1 MIDNGTALLGIVEL
15 PPGLTD
21 GGLHGRRRSESPS
34 RPRHEVRSVAFSNG
48 YLVNGEEQGT
58 VNIWKKPYKSAFKV
72 VFRGEAFGLKIS
84 G

>member
-1 MIDNGTALLGIVEL
+1 MAVCTGAGAVNPRE
-15 PPGLTD
+15 
-21 GGLHGRRRSESPS
+21 GG
-34 RPRHEVRSVAFSNG
+34 HEVRSLAFSNG